1 MTALAPPTVPR
12 DVAAAGDLEL
22 PGRAAAV
29 FRERHGGLGPN
40 LPRSAVPP
48 QVLARDQAEVEEL
61 GLRLLAL
68 LGREGR
74 SRTWLGSG
82 AAGELR
88 VARRLPA
95 GSRGDLGAE
104 VTDLVRLVA
113 LREPSLL
120 TPTQLLGGD
129 PTWVVR
135 RFSEG
140 VALRRLLTV
149 VGLSSAQVAALA
161 HDLIAATLALH
172 AAGLAHGS
180 VHGGNVIVGID
191 GWARLCDAA
200 TSPRQDP
207 AVAMGQDIEDLSG
220 VLEAA
225 LARRSGSGR
234 RRAPEASG
242 LAHLEAV
249 LGGFI
254 AARRLPTGGLELLL
268 TDLDSASGGPTT
280 AVRRQL
286 SALVDRV
293 QPRAAVPAG
302 QQGHRPTR

>member
-1 MTALAPPTVPR
+1 MTALAPPTVPG
-12 DVAAAGDLEL
+12 DVVAAGDLEL

-29 FRERHGGLGPN
+29 FRERYSGLGPN
-40 LPRSAVPP
+40 LPRWAVPP

-61 GLRLLAL
+61 GLRLLAM

-95 GSRGDLGAE
+95 GSRGERGAE
-104 VTDLVRLVA
+104 VTDLVRLVS

-172 AAGLAHGS
+172 AARLAHGS

-200 TSPRQDP
+200 TSPHQDP
-207 AVAMGQDIEDLSG
+207 AIAMEQDIEDLSG

-225 LARRSGSGR
+225 MARRSGSGR

-249 LGGFI
+249 LGAFI
-254 AARRLPTGGLELLL
+254 AARRLPVGGLELLL

-302 QQGHRPTR
+302 QPGRRPTR